1 MAATT
6 TPAETAP
13 RRPRFRLSTMEVL
26 GFIETP
32 GTAISSAVTWTETTV
47 DQVEAAPPAMPGP
60 ALPTATD
67 PFDGW
72 MPQELG
78 SRFLKGRV
86 RWGMVIFL
94 VGILALV
101 ATGMLWL
108 YQRPEIDARGSRQEV
123 LAGIDELTP
132 GLDRL
137 LALNTTLTEPVI
149 DAVEVNSVMLAVDA
163 AVRRLFDVGAGL
175 PASDGLAKTS
185 LFDATGDTA
194 DAIRLFGDAYAY
206 RSGVVPILASPTLE
220 SDPGL
225 ISLEQAAAAFSDWQ
239 GHFEATRGALPG
251 GTLADVTEALGSLSD
266 LLPQLQREYLDALR
280 IEDVAA
286 STGVVNR
293 LVEELASIEM
303 MVFQGLT
310 EIQRQISVLVSDA
323 KEGLDSLAS
332 LFG

>member
-6 TPAETAP
+6 TPPASAP
-13 RRPRFRLSTMEVL
+13 RPPRFRLSTMEVL

-32 GTAISSAVTWTETTV
+32 GTAIASTVTWAETTV
-47 DQVEAAPPAMPGP
+47 DQVEAEPSAMPLP
-60 ALPTATD
+60 APTD
-67 PFDGW
+67 PFEGW
-72 MPQELG
+72 KPQDLG

-86 RWGMVIFL
+86 RWGMVIFV
-94 VGILALV
+94 VGIFALV

-108 YQRPEIDARGSRQEV
+108 YQRPEVDARGSRQEV
-123 LAGIDELTP
+123 LAGIAELTP

-137 LALNTTLTEPVI
+137 LAITGTLTGPVI

-163 AVRRLFDVGAGL
+163 AVRRLFDSGAGL

-185 LFDATGDTA
+185 LFDTTSDTV
-194 DAIRLFGDAYAY
+194 DALRLFGDAYAY
-206 RSGVVPILASPTLE
+206 RSGVVPVLASPTLE

-239 GHFEATRGALPG
+239 GHFEAMRAALPG
-251 GTLADVTEALGSLSD
+251 GTLTDVTEALGSLSAK
-266 LLPQLQREYLDALR
+266 LPQLQREYLDALR

-286 STGVVNR
+286 STGTVNR
-293 LVEELASIEM
+293 LAEELASIEVL
-303 MVFQGLT
+303 VFQGLT
-310 EIQRQISVLVSDA
+310 EIQRQIDVLVGDA
-323 KEGLDSLAS
+323 KDGMDSVAS